1 MNKAF
6 KVVAA
11 VVIAAVFLITT
22 FAGGVLVGRVVSGD
36 LDQTAG
42 LSVKPTAPGDV
53 TSAVGEVADII
64 DDLALSPSSE
74 ESMTAGAIRGMLES
88 LEDSHAVYFDA
99 EHYEYFSEQSMG
111 TFYGIGIT
119 ISNDGDDLVVNSVIE
134 GTPAATAGLKPSDL
148 IVEIDG
154 EARPRWDVDE
164 AVLRIRGEE
173 GTTVRL
179 GIRRDGAEDLLEF
192 TIARAKI
199 DVPNIE
205 SELLEGDV
213 GYIKLEGFNQNAA
226 ADVRSAIED
235 LTAEGAEGFVLDVRN
250 NPGGLLSASV
260 EVSSLFISDGVIVSV
275 EARSGEPER
284 YRATG
289 KTATDAPLVLL
300 VNGNS
305 ASASEIVAGALK
317 DHGRATIVGEQTFG
331 KGSVQQIEELT
342 FGGAVKLTIAHYL
355 TPKGTVIN
363 GVGLSPNVV
372 VEMDH
377 ELIAERETDIQLQRA
392 LEVLRGKMR

>member
-1 MNKAF
+1 MNTAL

-11 VVIAAVFLITT
+11 LVVAAVFLVTA
-22 FAGGVLVGRVVSGD
+22 FAGGVLVGTVVPGD
-36 LDQTAG
+36 LGQAIGAVT
-42 LSVKPTAPGDV
+42 PTADGVPD
-53 TSAVGEVADII
+53 AVAEVADII
-64 DDLALSPSSE
+64 DDLALKRSSE

-99 EHYEYFSEQSMG
+99 AHYEYFNEQSMG
-111 TFYGIGIT
+111 SFYGIGIT

-134 GTPAATAGLKPSDL
+134 GTPAEKAGLKPSDL

-154 EARPRWDVDE
+154 EVRPRWDVDE

-173 GTTVRL
+173 GTTVEL
-179 GIRRDGAEDLLEF
+179 GVRRDGAEELLRF
-192 TIARAKI
+192 TIERAKI
-199 DVPNIE
+199 EVPNIE
-205 SELLEGDV
+205 SELLDDGI
-213 GYIKLEGFNQNAA
+213 GYIKLEGFNQNAVTE
-226 ADVRSAIED
+226 VRTAIED
-235 LTAEGAEGFVLDVRN
+235 LTGQGARGFIFDVRN
-250 NPGGLLSASV
+250 NPGGLLSSSV

-289 KTATDAPLVLL
+289 KTATDAPLVML

-331 KGSVQQIEELT
+331 KGSVQQIEELS

-355 TPKGTVIN
+355 TPNGTAID
-363 GVGLSPNVV
+363 GVGLTPDVI
-372 VEMDH
+372 VEMEH
-377 ELIAERETDIQLQRA
+377 ELISERETDVQLKKA
-392 LEVLRGKMR
+392 IEVLQGKMR